1 MWEPCFRLVFEL
13 VKIFFK
19 RSLST
24 GILDLMN
31 DAFLRRHGLLNEN
44 LSAMHRLPFYKLLA
58 REGKEAPQTNA
69 IAISIGHTQ

>member
-44 LSAMHRLPFYKLLA
+44 LCARHGLFLYQLYSLPRSVLTKL
-58 REGKEAPQTNA
+58 
-69 IAISIGHTQ
+69 SY